1 MLMDS
6 AASKLRAKV
15 RKMSQQDL
23 QSEDGFREKQRLQ
36 AHDEATSAWVA
47 SQGKLLRATPLKC
60 SAAARLHSLARDTA
74 SIKATSEATMKNNK
88 RILANQEA
96 MLKHLRAGEARKERR
111 ALWCRGGAAEC
122 QAPGTAPRVSG
133 RPDEEAQSGARGA
146 LRSAW
151 SREARHQQAAARAP

>member
-6 AASKLRAKV
+6 ATSKLRAKV

-36 AHDEATSAWVA
+36 AHDEAKSAWVA

-74 SIKATSEATMKNNK
+74 RINPQSPCKKHQTHPGEPGGHVEAF
-88 RILANQEA
+88 AS
-96 MLKHLRAGEARKERR
+96 RR
-111 ALWCRGGAAEC
+111 SPEGTPR
-122 QAPGTAPRVSG
+122 QA
-133 RPDEEAQSGARGA
+133 
-146 LRSAW
+146 
-151 SREARHQQAAARAP
+151 

>member
-36 AHDEATSAWVA
+36 AHDEAKSAWVA
-47 SQGKLLRATPLKC
+47 SQGATPLKC

-74 SIKATSEATMKNNK
+74 SIKATSAVTMQKTPNASW
-88 RILANQEA
+88 RT
-96 MLKHLRAGEARKERR
+96 
-111 ALWCRGGAAEC
+111 RGPC
-122 QAPGTAPRVSG
+122 
-133 RPDEEAQSGARGA
+133 
-146 LRSAW
+146 
-151 SREARHQQAAARAP
+151 